1 MKLDNLNFLPFNNEV
16 ETGLRTLVILNEIY
30 PLEVDLSK
38 LLYLDYITVHSGDL
52 DESKPSLHTP
62 VPYQKGEL
70 LIRKPIIQKGLS
82 LLMSKGLANLVY
94 LPNGLYYSASEKS
107 TPFIESLDASYT
119 ASLIDRAKWTVSN
132 FANLGSNEMHALL
145 NQIEQNNNKFNLEI
159 LD

>member
-1 MKLDNLNFLPFNNEV
+1 MKLENLNFLPFNNEV
-16 ETGLRTLVILNEIY
+16 ETGLRILVILNEIY

-52 DESKPSLHTP
+52 DESKPSLHTS

-94 LPNGLYYSASEKS
+94 LPTGLYYSASEKS
-107 TPFIESLDASYT
+107 TPFIESLGSNYT
-119 ASLIDRAKWTVSN
+119 ASLVDRAKWIASN
-132 FANLGSNEMHALL
+132 FANLGSDEMHALL
-145 NQIEQNNNKFNLEI
+145 NQIERNNSKFNLEI